1 MKEVVKVAERGTM
14 DTRRISFITE
24 LGTHLG
30 NVSRRTLRS
39 MRSLFISLL
48 FPVVAAF
55 ITIFIAGENMFVH
68 YEGTKSACF
77 VLVCAA
83 IWGGMFN
90 SVQIIVGERAEIKRG
105 YVGGSMRL
113 SCYVLANA
121 IVQLILCVIQ
131 SVVLCGSLYGVEQV
145 WGNEFGREGLLL
157 ENTVPEYYITI
168 LLVMYA
174 ADTMGILI
182 SSLVKK
188 SEVASVMAPYILI
201 VQLIFSG
208 ILFTLNGFAAN
219 LSAVMLSRW
228 GMEAL
233 GSISNLN
240 AMPLR
245 LQAEFPALPHEA
257 EDAFLYTTEHLWN
270 VWRILTV
277 FVVVPLVLSVVVLR
291 GVKNDTRE

>member
-1 MKEVVKVAERGTM
+1 MNTQM
-14 DTRRISFITE
+14 RISYISE
-24 LGTHLG
+24 LKLNLTKGL
-30 NVSRRTLRS
+30 RKMFRS
-39 MRSLFISLL
+39 MRSLLISLL
-48 FPVVAAF
+48 FPVVAAV

-90 SVQIIVGERAEIKRG
+90 SIQLIVKERKMIKRE
-105 YVGGSMRL
+105 YVGGNMRL

-121 IVQLILCVIQ
+121 IIQFILCAVQ
-131 SVVLCGSLYGVEQV
+131 SVILCASLYGVEFV
-145 WGNEFGREGLLL
+145 HDNKFATEGLLL
-157 ENTVPEYYITI
+157 GHALPEYYITI

-174 ADTMGILI
+174 ADTMGLLI
-182 SSLVKK
+182 SCMVKK
-188 SEVASVMAPYILI
+188 AEVASVMAPYILI

-208 ILFTLNGFAAN
+208 ILFTLNGFAQS

-240 AMPLR
+240 EMQLR
-245 LQAEFPALPHEA
+245 LQADFPMLPHEA
-257 EDAFLYTTEHLWN
+257 EDAFLYTAEHLRE
-270 VWRILTV
+270 VWGILGV
-277 FVVVPLVLSVVVLR
+277 FVVLPLVISVILLR
-291 GVKNDTRE
+291 GVKNDSRE